1 MKSQQE
7 YMKNVRTIYLFSQ
20 FQLNFHSMS
29 FTSDFRMLIPQ
40 QISTTPVR
48 PAESINTKTEV
59 FFMRELRNTKII
71 AVDHGYGNMKTA
83 NTVTTTGIK
92 AYETEPIFTGNILE
106 YNGIYYRIGEGHK
119 EFIPDKAMDEEYY
132 LLTLM
137 AIARELNVFS
147 IREADVHL
155 AAGLPLTWIRNQREA
170 FRSYLLQN
178 PEVRYLFNGK
188 EYHLHFVGCSL
199 YPQGYPAIVNQLG
212 DFKGT
217 NLLADIGNGTMNILY
232 INNKKAQ
239 ESRCWTEKLGVN
251 QCMIAAKNAVLDK
264 FGVKIEGSTVE
275 QILRFGTADI
285 SAPYLDCIS
294 SIARQYVAELFSTLR
309 KYEYNPDLMRLY
321 VVGGGGCLIR
331 NFGTYDK
338 SRVTIIDDICA
349 TAKGYEWGIVIIRIL
364 VLIHQSMFQWI
375 VQERIVVARPLILFV
390 GFRVHFLSLSN
401 FFPDMILVFLYWL
414 QYLLGISFDFLAKG
428 HPS

>member
-1 MKSQQE
+1 M
-7 YMKNVRTIYLFSQ
+7 NVYNKKMQGYKKLKKLLYFTKLYPIFQ
-20 FQLNFHSMS
+20 FQLNFPSMS
-29 FTSDFRMLIPQ
+29 FSSNFRMLISHQ
-40 QISTTPVR
+40 SSTTPVQ
-48 PAESINTKTEV
+48 PAELINTKMEV

-83 NTVTTTGIK
+83 NTVTPTGIK

-155 AAGLPLTWIRNQREA
+155 AAGLPLTWIRNQRED

-178 PEVRYLFNGK
+178 PEVHYRFNSK
-188 EYHLHFVGCSL
+188 EYHLRFVGCSL
-199 YPQGYPAIVNQLG
+199 YPQGYPAIVNRLG

-239 ESRCWTEKLGVN
+239 ESRCWTEKFGVN
-251 QCMIAAKNAVLDK
+251 QCMIAAKNAVLDN
-264 FGVKIEGSTVE
+264 FGVKIEESTVE

-285 SAPYLDCIS
+285 SASYLDCITAV
-294 SIARQYVAELFSTLR
+294 ARQYVTDIFATLR
-309 KYEYNPDLMRLY
+309 KYEYNPGLMRLY

-331 NFGTYDK
+331 NFGAYDK
-338 SRVTIIDDICA
+338 SRVTILDDICA
-349 TAKGYEWGIVIIRIL
+349 TAKGYE
-364 VLIHQSMFQWI
+364 
-375 VQERIVVARPLILFV
+375 
-390 GFRVHFLSLSN
+390 SLAYMS
-401 FFPDMILVFLYWL
+401 LKRR
-414 QYLLGISFDFLAKG
+414 G
-428 HPS
+428 